1 MKTIPKAG
9 WPGWVRARLGAAK
22 NLELKESRGHL
33 YVYSYRMVW
42 DKGAKRPRKTTKY
55 VGRLRQYGA
64 RIREHGHV
72 ALLMHLM
79 EKHKVMK
86 ALKESFPD
94 CWEPLL
100 LFAINRVIAQTPLKS
115 MGSWAEKTT
124 LEKTTGAPLGKK
136 LSQVLAKVGVDTGSQ
151 NAFMQDMMKDGE
163 LLLYD
168 GSVIY
173 SSSGYNKL
181 LEIGHDKEDS
191 YQQKA
196 NIGLLFSKDRN
207 VPVHFRLF
215 FGSVHEIK
223 TIDRIAHEMR
233 DRDMMFVGDKGFYK
247 NRLFADLEELKIGFI
262 IPLPRDDKRIDY
274 SRECAGF
281 FKYHKRII
289 RHTSWKEGEYWVYH
303 FEDLYMKAAETNE
316 YYDLLLKKKA
326 KQIRKKIVFHEEW
339 AGRISLLSN
348 RKLSPKE
355 AYLLWK
361 SRDRI
366 EKAFHILQN
375 RLELDK
381 PYVSNEEVFRGY
393 VFASFISL
401 IVYYLVLNLLK
412 KKGIN
417 DRVSVDDVMLEFSK
431 IVVEDG
437 PCPTFA
443 EIPAKVQK
451 LAKELGVWDI
461 LVKI

>member
-191 YQQKA
+191 YQPKA

-215 FGSVHEIK
+215 FGSIHEIK

-233 DRDMMFVGDKGFYK
+233 DRDMMFIGDKGFYK
-247 NRLFADLEELKIGFI
+247 NQLFADLEELKIGFI

-274 SRECAGF
+274 SRKCEGVIG
-281 FKYHKRII
+281 YRKRAIACT
-289 RHTSWKEGEYWVYH
+289 RWKSGDYWIYH
-303 FEDLYMKAAETNE
+303 FEDPFLKGVETSE
-316 YYDLLLKKKA
+316 YLQLKMDGKK
-326 KQIRKKIVFHEEW
+326 VTFHEEW

-348 RKLSPKE
+348 RKLTPKE

-375 RLELDK
+375 HLSTDK
-381 PYVSNEEVFRGY
+381 PYVSDEEVFRGY
-393 VFASFISL
+393 LFASFISL
-401 IVYYLVLNLLK
+401 IAYYLVLNLLK
-412 KKGIN
+412 KRGVN

-431 IVVEDG
+431 ILVEEDG
-437 PCPTFA
+437 CATFA
-443 EIPAKVQK
+443 EIPAKVEK
-451 LAKELGVWDI
+451 LAKELEVWDI
-461 LVKI
+461 LTKI